1 MDGARSRRQSVA
13 AREGGGQDQMDESA
27 SVEPEVRPELLR
39 RLAEQA
45 MNDPAFRASA
55 RVDLD
60 GALSAY
66 GYELNE
72 RELTLVRRFRRSLAD
87 AGVDLDLVAEGD
99 EG

>member
-1 MDGARSRRQSVA
+1 MEGARSAPQVVA
-13 AREGGGQDQMDESA
+13 MGEGGGQDQMDESA
-27 SVEPEVRPELLR
+27 NVGAEVRPELLR

-66 GYELNE
+66 GYDLND
-72 RELTLVRRFRRSLAD
+72 RELILVRRFRASLAD

-99 EG
+99 GG